1 MFVRE
6 KMTDLSFFP
15 SEMFD
20 KKFRYDGGDLG
31 AQCGQ
36 EGTSFKVWSPF
47 AEEVTLRLYRDGS
60 SESFLERQL
69 EIAEYV
75 HKNNPGDRQK
85 PGK

>member
-1 MFVRE
+1 MRE

-69 EIAEYV
+69 ER
-75 HKNNPGDRQK
+75 KDRGVWELEF
-85 PGK
+85 PENLHGV